1 LRPPTV
7 NEQGT
12 KVNDGSALAPWD
24 IYAIRPKVRWLGSV
38 VAPTAE
44 EAIAKAV
51 TRFRIE
57 ARRLVAIRR
66 G

>member
-1 LRPPTV
+1 MDQVLRIEPA
-7 NEQGT
+7 GRF
-12 KVNDGSALAPWD
+12 APWD

-57 ARRLVAIRR
+57 AKRLIAVRRS
-66 G
+66 